1 MRPFEQA
8 TALLTAGTALIALL
22 VHANSVE
29 IQCPQGVVLLFGLSL
44 FIALGFLR
52 FGSQRFEAQAQPASV
67 RDQHLA

>member
-44 FIALGFLR
+44 FIALGFYCSAASVLRRRLIQPR
-52 FGSQRFEAQAQPASV
+52 FGTSI
-67 RDQHLA
+67 